1 MSAMVSADAL
11 VSIRY
16 SVWPIFAVPVGS
28 TRFCA
33 LTALTTSAGVSPFD
47 INAFESMSTATTR
60 VRPPYGNG
68 TCAPGIVISCGR
80 RKFSAMSASDCSLSV
95 LLDSP
100 SWITGMLDAE

>member
-1 MSAMVSADAL
+1 MSATVSADAF

-33 LTALTTSAGVSPFD
+33 LTALTMSAGVRPFAS
-47 INAFESMSTATTR
+47 NACGSRSIATTR

-68 TCAPGIVISCGR
+68 ICAPGTVISCGR
-80 RKFSAMSASDCSLSV
+80 RKLSAMSASDCSLSV